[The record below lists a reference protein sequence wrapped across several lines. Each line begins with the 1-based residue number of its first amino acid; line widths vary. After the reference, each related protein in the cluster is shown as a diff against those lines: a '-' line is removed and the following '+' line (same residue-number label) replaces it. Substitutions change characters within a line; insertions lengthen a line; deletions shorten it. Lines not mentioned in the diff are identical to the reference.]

1 MQGKIKE
8 NVMKDDCQRIEKK
21 IIENIPDNV
30 QVHMIEQGGFDIP
43 VEDVYIEK
51 DDNCQDVLYVSH

>member
-1 MQGKIKE
+1 MTVKE
-8 NVMKDDCQRIEKK
+8 LKK

-30 QVHMIEQGGFDIP
+30 QVHMLEQGRFDIP

-51 DDNCQDVLYVSH
+51 DDNCQDILYVSH